1 MIFNIAV
8 DAVVKVWLGEFCNP
22 EVYDQGPGYM
32 VEDRDVSLYSNGGR
46 ISIENSGWVQNSFGT
61 LVDMF

>member
-8 DAVVKVWLGEFCNP
+8 DAVVKVWLGEVCNP

-46 ISIENSGWVQNSFGT
+46 ISIENSGWVQHSFGT